1 MVGRLQ
7 ALAYQ
12 SKLGLEE
19 RIAVLLVDSD
29 RPTQDDKQIGSR
41 RRDRIQIIETDV
53 YITHFISGFDQRGF
67 E

>member
-1 MVGRLQ
+1 LQ
-7 ALAYQ
+7 ARAYQ

-29 RPTQDDKQIGSR
+29 RPAQDDKQIGSR
-41 RRDRIQIIETDV
+41 RRDRIQIIKTDV
-53 YITHFISGFDQRGF
+53 DTTHFISGLDERGF